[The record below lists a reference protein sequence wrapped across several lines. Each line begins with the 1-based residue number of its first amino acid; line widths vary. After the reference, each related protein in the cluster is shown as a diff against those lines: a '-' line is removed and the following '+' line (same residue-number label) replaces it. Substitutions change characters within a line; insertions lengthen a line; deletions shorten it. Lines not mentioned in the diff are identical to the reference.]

1 MLLDFKLYY
10 KATVIKTKIDTF
22 LFNGRLESP
31 EMNPLFIWAIN
42 LWQRG
47 VRIYNWEETIS
58 SVIGIGKT
66 G

>member
-10 KATVIKTKIDTF
+10 KAPVIKTKIDTF

-42 LWQRG
+42 L
-47 VRIYNWEETIS
+47 
-58 SVIGIGKT
+58 
-66 G
+66 